1 MTKLNKEEDNN
12 AAFSYGL
19 VRGIGRSA
27 ARRGASLIESLTGP
41 FPIWRHSY

>member
-19 VRGIGRSA
+19 VRGIGA
-27 ARRGASLIESLTGP
+27 QLLDVAQA
-41 FPIWRHSY
+41 